1 MKNSPKINS
10 KLYLDSDSL
19 GIISV
24 KKEKFMN
31 YKILIG
37 DERLVK

>member
-10 KLYLDSDSL
+10 KLYPDSL
-19 GIISV
+19 RIINV
-24 KKEKFMN
+24 KKEKFVN

-37 DERLVK
+37 DERL